1 MPTSVRLDSKTE
13 TLLRRIATRTGRT
26 KSEVLRDAIVGL
38 AQAKDVAPGASL
50 LDSISDLVGIE
61 SGGPPD
67 LARRSESEEVFRARL
82 LARRRAR

>member
-26 KSEVLRDAIVGL
+26 KSEVLRDAIMGL
-38 AQAKDVAPGASL
+38 ARPEDVEPGASL
-50 LDSISDLVGIE
+50 LDLINDLVGIE

-67 LARRSESEEVFRARL
+67 LARRSEAVFRDRL
-82 LARRRAR
+82 LTRRRTR